1 MQSTSHCVRTFSQA
15 SECPTAKPH
24 GFLAPSKHGFDSGA
38 ALFQRGTHLFISV
51 LLSLSH
57 QCVVIGMDLNRSS
70 RLTGN
75 CIANAPGN
83 FHNCDIDTRQLYRPL
98 PCFESSCDQSSA
110 LDLAGRCI
118 DRLPDRKQSVTH
130 DRAGPW
136 RLAAAPEDLP
146 TRNILSL
153 PLWLTVSSPSI
164 RHRRPSVRP
173 LDPRSLRLAR
183 PHRCQLVVVTLIRH
197 HVRSHD

>member
-1 MQSTSHCVRTFSQA
+1 MSNGETPWLPCSIQTRVRQWRRVVSARHA
-15 SECPTAKPH
+15 SVHLGAS
-24 GFLAPSKHGFDSGA
+24 LVVAPVRRDWDGSESFVPFDW
-38 ALFQRGTHLFISV
+38 
-51 LLSLSH
+51 
-57 QCVVIGMDLNRSS
+57 
-70 RLTGN
+70 N